1 MNRIPWDMQEAAV
14 LLDGLIK
21 VREGKIKRADA
32 ITDIS
37 KQLRNRAKKKYGT
50 IDDKFRNENGI
61 TLQMA
66 RLEYGFTNG
75 QSGMGPTSKWQNAI
89 IKVFKDD
96 NKAYKKLLD
105 GVSNI
110 TNMEKNQN
118 MNFFDW
124 LDKYKNVDEKIKR
137 KNIWIDINAILKR
150 NSKLSTNIW
159 SVDDIF
165 FIDKLINQIENKKI
179 IHSETL
185 QVQALQCLQLIRE
198 YHTEENEIQDTFS
211 KEKFQHNMND
221 NEDVNID
228 VIDKFKEV
236 LGEYFIKGFRVHS
249 LIDIKK
255 FRKYYQGKFKV
266 AINDSNEQIE
276 KDIDKCG
283 FEYRGK
289 IYIPDKVLSEEL
301 RKQLF
306 TYIENSFKNGAKIIY
321 FKALFEQFYEKFL
334 DSYINDADMLRE
346 YITFYNDSKYIIE
359 NNYFYKSDSQMGNT
373 SMDLIEVEEIR
384 SCLKNHVLPM
394 KIKEIHKE
402 LPHITEKQIRN
413 ILGRYHEFARN
424 KKCEYFHADCFD
436 VSEEDLENI
445 TVLIYSEIKKHEF
458 ITGNELY
465 DMISNK
471 YPYIYEQNSVY
482 SPLGWRNA
490 LWYKLGDKFSFN
502 SNIISDKY
510 KDLAMKDVF
519 LYYAQKRKNFT
530 LQDIQQFADSIGSTT
545 IYFESLYQKSARI
558 SEDRFVQK
566 DDLIFNVSET
576 DKVLSKFCTGDYI
589 PIAEISNYGILPDA
603 SYPWNTYLLET
614 YIAFYSKKYYLLH
627 TGYNQ
632 YMVLGSMVDK
642 SSDIKDF
649 SMLITRVIADA
660 KVPLEKEA
668 ALSYLCDKG
677 YIGRRSYRGIEKIL
691 INARTIRNRKEK

>member
-1 MNRIPWDMQEAAV
+1 MQEAAV

-306 TYIENSFKNGAKIIY
+306 TYI
-321 FKALFEQFYEKFL
+321 Q
-334 DSYINDADMLRE
+334 
-346 YITFYNDSKYIIE
+346 
-359 NNYFYKSDSQMGNT
+359 
-373 SMDLIEVEEIR
+373 
-384 SCLKNHVLPM
+384 
-394 KIKEIHKE
+394 
-402 LPHITEKQIRN
+402 
-413 ILGRYHEFARN
+413 
-424 KKCEYFHADCFD
+424 
-436 VSEEDLENI
+436 
-445 TVLIYSEIKKHEF
+445 
-458 ITGNELY
+458 
-465 DMISNK
+465 
-471 YPYIYEQNSVY
+471 
-482 SPLGWRNA
+482 
-490 LWYKLGDKFSFN
+490 
-502 SNIISDKY
+502 
-510 KDLAMKDVF
+510 
-519 LYYAQKRKNFT
+519 
-530 LQDIQQFADSIGSTT
+530 
-545 IYFESLYQKSARI
+545 
-558 SEDRFVQK
+558 
-566 DDLIFNVSET
+566 
-576 DKVLSKFCTGDYI
+576 
-589 PIAEISNYGILPDA
+589 
-603 SYPWNTYLLET
+603 
-614 YIAFYSKKYYLLH
+614 
-627 TGYNQ
+627 
-632 YMVLGSMVDK
+632 
-642 SSDIKDF
+642 
-649 SMLITRVIADA
+649 
-660 KVPLEKEA
+660 
-668 ALSYLCDKG
+668 
-677 YIGRRSYRGIEKIL
+677 
-691 INARTIRNRKEK
+691 